1 MSTLTQEEELLLKI
15 IVDRGLR
22 EIKPSVEV
30 DSVRYEGLESVI
42 EKEGYDWQEMHQ
54 IFQSLAQKGYLK
66 PREHIRALICPQ
78 CGSPHVYS
86 KYICPR
92 CQSIEINRMR
102 LIEHPFCGYTGFT
115 DKFTSGS
122 RLVCPNCK
130 TDLGPALGRP
140 RGDGSKQDYK
150 IIGSSFECEDCGH
163 RFDRPNNRHTCQ
175 ECGLTFDYKSARY
188 EKLYSYEIPEEVIK
202 RLRVTD
208 VIQVLVVEDN
218 PDDAEIVKINFREAG
233 EGFNVVH
240 VSQGG
245 VGLERV
251 RESFFDIIL
260 LDYNLPDMKGV
271 DFLEEV
277 KRMGVDTPVIVF
289 TGSDDRETAVAAMKQ
304 GAADYIVK
312 SVEQYERLPATV
324 RRIVK
329 K

>member
-1 MSTLTQEEELLLKI
+1 
-15 IVDRGLR
+15 
-22 EIKPSVEV
+22 
-30 DSVRYEGLESVI
+30 
-42 EKEGYDWQEMHQ
+42 MHQ
-54 IFQSLAQKGYLK
+54 IFQSLAKKGYLK

-86 KYICPR
+86 KYTCPR

-122 RLVCPNCK
+122 HLVCPNCQ
-130 TDLGPALGRP
+130 TDLSPALGMP

-163 RFDRPNNRHTCQ
+163 RFDRPNNQNSCQ

-188 EKLYSYEIPEEVIK
+188 EKLYSYEIPEDVIK
-202 RLRVTD
+202 KLRVTD

-233 EGFNVVH
+233 ESFNVVY
-240 VSQGG
+240 VSEGRS
-245 VGLERV
+245 GLEKV
-251 RESFFDIIL
+251 KESYYDIIL

-271 DFLEEV
+271 DFLREV
-277 KRMGVDTPVIVF
+277 KRMGIDTPVIVF

-312 SVEQYERLPATV
+312 SVEQYKRLPSIV